1 MAWPLLGFR
10 PRGAQSSVIGSEQNP
25 GDVSPSPAD
34 PPIAPPVVDAAQL
47 PAPVAPGPPRKR
59 FAVVRRGFEWI
70 WQGRAMKELRA
81 AGRIGS
87 PRALELLRRA
97 WRAVELAERA
107 LAPVPKLTNG
117 AADAEARELLCQA
130 LYWGLA
136 AEAVLKREAGESGSA
151 VDATSLL
158 ALWAHADRS
167 LLATAAGGEANVH
180 ALEVALRVE
189 RFADFAE
196 LPAEEQARQARDL
209 LVFVRGLLTALETPR
224 VRLDRLWLRR
234 IVRSTGLVVLIAV
247 ITVSVLLFRAHQ
259 ERSRDLAIG
268 RPYKT
273 SSVYPG
279 VGCKSPEQDC
289 PESPFYFFHT
299 MDDDRPWIE
308 FDLGGKR
315 RVSAI
320 KLVNREDCC
329 AERAAPLAVEVS
341 MDDKTWREVA
351 RRTEVFNTWYKE
363 FPTVSARYVR
373 VIGLHKSPL
382 HLKRVAILR

>member
-1 MAWPLLGFR
+1 
-10 PRGAQSSVIGSEQNP
+10 
-25 GDVSPSPAD
+25 
-34 PPIAPPVVDAAQL
+34 
-47 PAPVAPGPPRKR
+47 
-59 FAVVRRGFEWI
+59 
-70 WQGRAMKELRA
+70 MKELRA

-107 LAPVPKLTNG
+107 LSPVPKLANG
-117 AADAEARELLCQA
+117 AADSEARSLLCQG
-130 LYWGLA
+130 LYWALA
-136 AEAVLKREAGESGSA
+136 AEEVLKREAGGNGVAPDPAGLFE
-151 VDATSLL
+151 
-158 ALWAHADRS
+158 LWAHADRA
-167 LLATAAGGEANVH
+167 LLATVAGGEANVH
-180 ALEVALRVE
+180 ALEVGLRVE

-234 IVRSTGLVVLIAV
+234 IVRSTGLVVLLAV
-247 ITVSVLLFRAHQ
+247 VTVGVLLFRAHQ
-259 ERSRDLAIG
+259 ERSRDLALG

-273 SSVYPG
+273 SSLYPG

-289 PESPFYFFHT
+289 PESPFFFFHT
-299 MDDDRPWIE
+299 MDDERPWVE

-315 RVSAI
+315 RMSAI

-329 AERAAPLAVEVS
+329 AERAVPLAVEVS
-341 MDDKTWREVA
+341 MDGKTWREVA
-351 RRTEVFNTWYKE
+351 RRTEVFNTWYKD

-373 VIGLHKSPL
+373 VIGLRKSPL